1 MKVEINQYKI
11 VKPKMKVEIWSDVM
25 CPFCYLGK
33 RKFEI
38 ALEQFAH
45 KDDVEIEWKSFQL
58 QPDLVTDTTININ
71 QYLADIKDFPIE
83 QARQM
88 NNQVAQA
95 GKAIG
100 LTYNVEQI
108 VVANSFKAH
117 NLIQFAKTQQ
127 KQNEIEEKL
136 FEAYFAEGKNID
148 DIPTLI
154 EVAEKAGLNTN
165 GLAEAL
171 ENADFA
177 EQVQADVN
185 DARKLGVRGVPFFA
199 FNRKYAISGAQEPA
213 AFLSTLEKSFAD
225 WKNDKSVLK
234 A

>member
-1 MKVEINQYKI
+1 MKQYKI

-38 ALEQFAH
+38 ALEQFSH
-45 KDDVEIEWKSFQL
+45 KDDIEIEWKSFLL

-71 QYLADIKDFPIE
+71 QYLAEIKDFPLE

-88 NNQVAQA
+88 NNQVAQT

-127 KQNEIEEKL
+127 KQNEVEEKL

-177 EQVQADVN
+177 KEVQADVD
-185 DARKLGVRGVPFFA
+185 DARKLSVRGVPFFA

-225 WKNDKSVLK
+225 WKNDNSMLK

>member
-1 MKVEINQYKI
+1 MKQYKI

-45 KDDVEIEWKSFQL
+45 KDNIEIEWKSFLL

-127 KQNEIEEKL
+127 KQNEVEEKL

-154 EVAEKAGLNTN
+154 EIAEKAGLNTN

-177 EQVQADVN
+177 KEVQADVD

-199 FNRKYAISGAQEPA
+199 FNRKYAISGAQEPT

-225 WKNDKSVLK
+225 WKNDNSILK

>member
-1 MKVEINQYKI
+1 MKQYKI

-45 KDDVEIEWKSFQL
+45 KDDIEIEWKSFLL

-117 NLIQFAKTQQ
+117 NLIQLAKTQQ

-154 EVAEKAGLNTN
+154 EVAEKAGLNIN

-171 ENADFA
+171 ENADVA
-177 EQVQADVN
+177 KEVQADVD
-185 DARKLGVRGVPFFA
+185 DARKLGIRGVPFFA
-199 FNRKYAISGAQEPA
+199 FNRKYAISGAQEPT

-225 WKNDKSVLK
+225 WKNDSSVLK
-234 A
+234 V

>member
-1 MKVEINQYKI
+1 MKQYKI

-38 ALEQFAH
+38 ALEQFSH
-45 KDDVEIEWKSFQL
+45 KDDIEIEWKSFLL

-71 QYLADIKDFPIE
+71 QYLAEIKDFPLE

-117 NLIQFAKTQQ
+117 NLIQLAKTQQ
-127 KQNEIEEKL
+127 KQNEVEEKL
-136 FEAYFAEGKNID
+136 FEAYFAEGKLS
-148 DIPTLI
+148 LI
-154 EVAEKAGLNTN
+154 H
-165 GLAEAL
+165 
-171 ENADFA
+171 
-177 EQVQADVN
+177 
-185 DARKLGVRGVPFFA
+185 
-199 FNRKYAISGAQEPA
+199 I
-213 AFLSTLEKSFAD
+213 
-225 WKNDKSVLK
+225 
-234 A
+234 